1 MASQDW
7 IEKDFYATLGVAKD
21 ADEATIKKAYRK
33 LARKLHPDQNA
44 GDAKAEERF
53 KDVGEA
59 YAVLS
64 DPEQR
69 QQYDQIR
76 AMTHGGARFTAGA
89 PGGAGGFEDL
99 FSGMFGGGAGGG
111 PNVRF
116 TTGGRGSAQPDLED
130 LLGGLFGGAG
140 GQGGFGG
147 GYAGGPGGYG
157 YGPTRGPRRGQD
169 VEARVTLSFRQAVE
183 GDTVSLSGPTGQVT
197 TRIPAGVKDG
207 QRIKLRGKGHAG
219 DPGGEAGDL
228 LLLVSVTPHP
238 VFGREGDNLTID
250 LPVTFAEAALGATV
264 TVPTLTGDSVRVRV
278 SPGTPSG
285 RVLRVKSRGVRTS
298 KHTGDLLAKVQVV
311 VPQRLSDAAREAIEA
326 LKADEAE
333 IDPRAALA
341 EKAAQ

>member
-7 IEKDFYATLGVAKD
+7 VEKDFYAILGVAKD
-21 ADEATIKKAYRK
+21 ADDATIKKTYRK
-33 LARKLHPDQNA
+33 LARKFHPDRTA
-44 GDAKAEERF
+44 GDTKAEDRF
-53 KDVGEA
+53 KEIGEA
-59 YAVLS
+59 YSVLS

-76 AMTHGGARFTAGA
+76 AMTHGGARFTAGG
-89 PGGAGGFEDL
+89 PGGAGGFEDM
-99 FSGMFGGGAGGG
+99 FSGMFGGGGG

-116 TTGGRGSAQPDLED
+116 TTGGRGGAQPDLED

-278 SPGTPSG
+278 APGTPSG

>member
-7 IEKDFYATLGVAKD
+7 VEKDFYAILGVAKD
-21 ADEATIKKAYRK
+21 ADDATIKKTYRK
-33 LARKLHPDQNA
+33 LARKFHPDRTA
-44 GDAKAEERF
+44 GDTKAEDRF
-53 KDVGEA
+53 KEIGEA
-59 YAVLS
+59 YSVLS

-76 AMTHGGARFTAGA
+76 AMTQGGARFTAGG
-89 PGGAGGFEDL
+89 PGGAGGFEDM
-99 FSGMFGGGAGGG
+99 FSGMFGGGGG